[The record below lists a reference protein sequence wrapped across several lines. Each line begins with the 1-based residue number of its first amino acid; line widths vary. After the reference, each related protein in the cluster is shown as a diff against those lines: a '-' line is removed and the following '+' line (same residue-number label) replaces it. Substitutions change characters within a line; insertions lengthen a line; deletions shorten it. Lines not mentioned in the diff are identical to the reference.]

1 MSGTV
6 VIYRWPNQLEW
17 TIVEGEST
25 AVGSRDPKMIT
36 GFLIAPFRTMDP
48 ELISVDKM
56 EKTLDFPIEKVNEL
70 LGMKKQLLPE
80 AAEILLDDYLNCLA
94 KAIDEVGKD
103 SLSKVVISRKQ
114 NIESDHK
121 MFADG
126 LNALAKANPSTFVY
140 CLFSPLHGIWF
151 GASPE
156 ILVEEKQDV
165 FHTMSLAGTIKSE
178 TDIALSD
185 WKQKELDEHE
195 FVSAY
200 LREKLSLNSI
210 EFKEGALGISRSG
223 NIHHL
228 IRHYTISKTNSHSLL
243 SLSSLLHPTPAVCG
257 MPTALAREFILN
269 NEKYDRE
276 LYTGF
281 IGPVGMEYNNGLFV
295 NLRCGKLVKNGMVL
309 YAGGGINNGSIAAN
323 ELQETK
329 NKMENTLRFF
339 I

>member
-1 MSGTV
+1 MSKTV

-17 TIVEGEST
+17 TILEGES
-25 AVGSRDPKMIT
+25 ALLHADDSSSVK
-36 GFLIAPFRTMDP
+36 GFLIAPFIDAQP
-48 ELISVDKM
+48 EIISVDR
-56 EKTLDFPIEKVNEL
+56 LDQTIEFPEDRLVELYATYKSYLPNADEPSIEPYS
-70 LGMKKQLLPE
+70 M
-80 AAEILLDDYLNCLA
+80 CLT
-94 KAIDEVGKD
+94 KAIDAVSSGA
-103 SLSKVVISRKQ
+103 LSKVVISRKQ
-114 NIESDHK
+114 FFESHHT

-140 CLFSPLHGIWF
+140 CLFSPVHGVWF

-156 ILVEEKQDV
+156 VLVEEKQDS
-165 FHTMSLAGTIKSE
+165 FLTMALAGTIKSE
-178 TDIALSD
+178 KDILLRD

-200 LREKLSLNSI
+200 LREKLSMHSL
-210 EFKEGALGISRSG
+210 EFKESSLGISRSG

-228 IRHYTISKTNSHSLL
+228 IREYRIVKTNSISLL
-243 SLSSLLHPTPAVCG
+243 SLAKLLHPTPAICG
-257 MPTALAREFILN
+257 MPTALAKAFISV
-269 NEKYDRE
+269 NENYDRE

-281 IGPVGMEYNNGLFV
+281 IGPVGMKYNNGLFV
-295 NLRCGKLVKNGMVL
+295 NLRCGKLAKNGMVL
-309 YAGGGINNGSIAAN
+309 FAGGGINKGSIAAN